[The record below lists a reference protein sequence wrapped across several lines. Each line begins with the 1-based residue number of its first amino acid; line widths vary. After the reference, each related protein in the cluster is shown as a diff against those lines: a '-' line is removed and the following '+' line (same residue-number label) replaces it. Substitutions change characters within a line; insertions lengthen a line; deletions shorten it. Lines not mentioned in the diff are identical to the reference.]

1 MDIKRVRADNRRLSP
16 KTDSTSM
23 NNVPHVLIVEDDPDM
38 SRVLTHLFRRRGY
51 QAVSTR
57 DVHAALATATRS
69 APDAVVLDLRLAA
82 DSGLSLIRPMRAINP
97 AMKILVLTGYASIR
111 TAVDAIKLGA
121 DHYLAKPAD
130 VGAILAALGL
140 GHPAGSD
147 GARGDGPKARSLEHL
162 KWKHIMRVLADHGGN
177 ISATARALR
186 MHRRTL
192 QRQLTAKTD
201 ASSQAMLAT
210 LRQRA
215 ARRRRRSLADGQRH

>member
-1 MDIKRVRADNRRLSP
+1 
-16 KTDSTSM
+16 M

-82 DSGLSLIRPMRAINP
+82 DSGLSLIRPLRAINP

-111 TAVDAIKLGA
+111 TAVDAIKLA
-121 DHYLAKPAD
+121 
-130 VGAILAALGL
+130 
-140 GHPAGSD
+140 
-147 GARGDGPKARSLEHL
+147 KARSLEHL

>member
-1 MDIKRVRADNRRLSP
+1 
-16 KTDSTSM
+16 M

-147 GARGDGPKARSLEHL
+147 GAKARSLEHL

>member
-1 MDIKRVRADNRRLSP
+1 
-16 KTDSTSM
+16 M

-82 DSGLSLIRPMRAINP
+82 DSGLSLIRPLRAINP

-147 GARGDGPKARSLEHL
+147 GASRAGPRPPGWQRWRQ